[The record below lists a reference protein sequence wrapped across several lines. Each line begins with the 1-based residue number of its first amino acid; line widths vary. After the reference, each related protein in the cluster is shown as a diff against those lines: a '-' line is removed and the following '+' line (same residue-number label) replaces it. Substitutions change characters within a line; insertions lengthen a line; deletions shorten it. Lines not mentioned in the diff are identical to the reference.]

1 MRARE
6 LRELSTD
13 ELWARVREW
22 KKKLL
27 TLRFQR
33 ASGRLTNTAEIGK
46 TKRDVARALT
56 LLEER
61 DDA

>member
-1 MRARE
+1 MNARE

-13 ELWARVREW
+13 ELRTRVREG
-22 KKKLL
+22 KKKLF
-27 TLRFQR
+27 TLRFQL

-56 LLEER
+56 VLKER
-61 DDA
+61 EDA